1 MSFYDSSADHTAFS
15 GFHDAIR
22 NGRTSSPMVCAG
34 FQRGLS
40 ALFDGEVPEEH
51 ARRTLAHL
59 EACSDCSEFFHAVRL
74 QTLAHRDMAV
84 PGSLSRRLS
93 RLPGHDIFE
102 GLTDTEIV
110 RRLAGTLY
118 ELGKAYTLAGTDG
131 EYLVRIAEEP
141 VEIDSFESGEAAEI
155 ASLAQRSGVCE
166 TRFAPMDGSVSS
178 HLEKARG
185 FLSEALRLKPCF
197 AEAHIY
203 LGFVH
208 QAQGNQ
214 DLAQAEYL
222 EVFLNTDRLLNRAH
236 AAIQLGLIHDRNEDH
251 RRALRYY
258 RWVVTSGL
266 VHHQP
271 EFAFVLYNIAVE
283 HISLCEMPK
292 ALEMLC
298 LIRSEYSELWPTVMD
313 WLHSSDD
320 LLESLQVDMTCR
332 TELEQLEPAF
342 FAA

>member
-1 MSFYDSSADHTAFS
+1 MNFRDVSADHTAYA

-22 NGRTSSPMVCAG
+22 NVSSSSRMVCAG

-40 ALFDGEVPEEH
+40 ALFDGEVPEQH

-59 EACSDCSEFFHAVRL
+59 EACPDCSDFFHAVRL
-74 QTLAHRDMAV
+74 QALAHRDMTV
-84 PGSLSRRLS
+84 PGSLSRRLR
-93 RLPGHDIFE
+93 RLPGNDIFE
-102 GLTDTEIV
+102 GLTDSEIV
-110 RRLAGTLY
+110 RRLAATLY
-118 ELGKAYTLAGTDG
+118 ELGKAYALAGTDG

-141 VEIDSFESGEAAEI
+141 VEIDSFENGEAAE
-155 ASLAQRSGVCE
+155 AANLAQRSGACE
-166 TRFAPMDGSVSS
+166 SRFAHMVGSVDS

-185 FLSEALRLKPCF
+185 FLSEALRLKPRF

-208 QAQGNQ
+208 QAEGNQ
-214 DLAQAEYL
+214 DLAEAEYL

-236 AAIQLGLIHDRNEDH
+236 AAIQLGLIHDRVKDH

-283 HISLCEMPK
+283 HISLNEMPK

-298 LIRSEYSELWPTVMD
+298 LIRSEYSELWPTVID
-313 WLHSSDD
+313 WLHSSDH
-320 LLESLQVDMTCR
+320 LLESLQADMACR
-332 TELEQLEPAF
+332 SELEQLEPAF

>member
-1 MSFYDSSADHTAFS
+1 MNFRDASADHSAYA

-22 NGRTSSPMVCAG
+22 NVSSSSHLVCAG
-34 FQRGLS
+34 FQRALS
-40 ALFDGEVPEEH
+40 ALFDGEVPEQH

-59 EACSDCSEFFHAVRL
+59 EACADCAEFFHAVRL
-74 QTLAHRDMAV
+74 QALAHRDMTV
-84 PGSLSRRLS
+84 PGSLARRLR
-93 RLPGHDIFE
+93 RLPGRDIFE
-102 GLTDTEIV
+102 GLTAAEIV
-110 RRLAGTLY
+110 RRLAATLY
-118 ELGKAYTLAGTDG
+118 ELGKAYALAGTDG
-131 EYLVRIAEEP
+131 EYLMRIAEEP
-141 VEIDSFESGEAAEI
+141 VEIDTFENGEAAEA
-155 ASLAQRSGVCE
+155 ASLAERSGACE
-166 TRFAPMDGSVSS
+166 SRFAHMVGEVDS

-185 FLSEALRLKPCF
+185 FLSEALRLKPRF

-208 QAQGNQ
+208 QAEGNQ
-214 DLAQAEYL
+214 DLAEAEYL

-236 AAIQLGLIHDRNEDH
+236 AAIQLGLIHDRVQDH

-283 HISLCEMPK
+283 HISLEEMDQ

-298 LIRSEYSELWPTVMD
+298 LIRKEYAELWPTVMD
-313 WLHSSDD
+313 WLHSSEH
-320 LLESLQVDMTCR
+320 LLEALREDKPCR
-332 TELEQLEPAF
+332 AELEQLEPAF